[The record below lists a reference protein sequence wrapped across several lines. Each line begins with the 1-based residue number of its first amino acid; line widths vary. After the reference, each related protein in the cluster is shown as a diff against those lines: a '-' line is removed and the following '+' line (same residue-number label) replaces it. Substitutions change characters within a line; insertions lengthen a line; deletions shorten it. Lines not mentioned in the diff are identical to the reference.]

1 MPDRARAHDGEAS
14 FAGTVTG
21 RVQGVGFRAFV
32 AGTAESLG
40 LSGWVRN
47 LPDGRVE
54 LAARGAKMQLIAL
67 SLALQ
72 KGPHGAH
79 VGAVDLDWSRGPGD
93 GRGFQIRG

>member
-1 MPDRARAHDGEAS
+1 MTERARALDREAS

-21 RVQGVGFRAFV
+21 SVQGVGFRAFV

-54 LAARGAKMQLIAL
+54 LAARGPKKQLIVL
-67 SLALQ
+67 SLALK

-93 GRGFQIRG
+93 GQGFQIRG

>member
-1 MPDRARAHDGEAS
+1 MTDGTRALESEAA

-21 RVQGVGFRAFV
+21 HVQGVGFRAFV

-47 LPDGRVE
+47 LPDGGVE

-67 SLALQ
+67 SLALK
-72 KGPHGAH
+72 KGPPGAH

>member
-1 MPDRARAHDGEAS
+1 MTEAARALENEAS

-47 LPDGRVE
+47 VPDGRVE
-54 LAARGAKMQLIAL
+54 VAARGPKKQLIAL
-67 SLALQ
+67 SLALK
-72 KGPHGAH
+72 KGPPSARI
-79 VGAVDLDWSRGPGD
+79 GAVDLDWSRGPGD
-93 GRGFQIRG
+93 GSGFQIRA